1 MNAVFRTRRM
11 AFRPFEIDDLD
22 DLARISADPD
32 TSRYVGDGEP
42 LSRQETL
49 QWIENSRRNVE
60 RFGYG
65 TGAVVHGEQGVLMGW
80 AGIAR
85 PEGEPEEVI
94 YGFDRPWW
102 GQGYGTE
109 LLDGLCDWAFDCLR
123 LEELRATVHRD
134 NAASITLLSRRGFLL
149 VDACY
154 QGDPESA
161 LFVLRHAR

>member
-1 MNAVFRTRRM
+1 MV
-11 AFRPFEIDDLD
+11 FRPFESTDLD

-32 TSRYVGDGEP
+32 ASRYVGDGRP
-42 LSRQETL
+42 LSRQETRR
-49 QWIENSRRNVE
+49 WIENSRRNVE

-65 TGAVVHGEQGVLMGW
+65 TGAVVHDEQGVLMGW

-109 LLDGLCDWAFDCLR
+109 LLEGLCRWAFDRLG
-123 LEELRATVHRD
+123 LEELRATVHPD
-134 NAASITLLSRRGFLL
+134 NTASVTLLTRRGFRL
-149 VDACY
+149 VDPCY
-154 QGDPESA
+154 QGDPDSA
-161 LFVLRHAR
+161 LFILRRAHPPNLGSES